1 MIHILQIYFLL
12 FITYAFLGW
21 CIEVVLKYI
30 QFKRF
35 INRGFLI
42 GPWLPIYGWG
52 ALLITILLQKYN
64 SDPVVLF
71 FLGIVVCSIL
81 EYSTSYILEKI
92 FRARWWDYSTKKFNI
107 NGRICLDTMIPFGI
121 GGVLINCYI
130 NPILFSIYQGMNIT
144 VLNVIVLIIIFIF
157 LIDNIVS
164 FNVLSLV
171 RKDNKLL
178 EKDNT
183 EEMSKKVID
192 KIKNSGFLQRR
203 LLFAYPDFKHIG
215 IVFEKN
221 SKKARIKFI
230 EQPEKYTNKQKQIM
244 RGTEEKVKKIE
255 EKYNKKIE
263 KTIRKSNKKIIRISE
278 KNNDVRKK

>member
-21 CIEVVLKYI
+21 CIEVILKYI

-64 SDPVVLF
+64 SDPVALF
-71 FLGIVVCSIL
+71 FLGMAVCSIL
-81 EYSTSYILEKI
+81 EYSTSYILEKV

-107 NGRICLDTMIPFGI
+107 NGRICLDTMVPFGVGAVI
-121 GGVLINCYI
+121 IICHI
-130 NPILFSIYQGMNIT
+130 NPYLFDLFNTINNSLLNIIT
-144 VLNVIVLIIIFIF
+144 LIIFIIF

-164 FNVLSLV
+164 FNVLSLI

-183 EEMSKKVID
+183 EEMSKKVIE
-192 KIKNSGFLQRR
+192 KIKNSGFLSKR

-215 IVFEKN
+215 IVINKKSKEARKKVNEK
-221 SKKARIKFI
+221 I
-230 EQPEKYTNKQKQIM
+230 EKYTNKQKQIIKI
-244 RGTEEKVKKIE
+244 TE
-255 EKYNKKIE
+255 KKIE
-263 KTIRKSNKKIIRISE
+263 KTEEKYKRKIEKIRKNSNKKIIKISE
-278 KNNDVRKK
+278 KSIDK

>member
-1 MIHILQIYFLL
+1 MIHTLQIYFLL

-21 CIEVVLKYI
+21 CIEVILKYI
-30 QFKRF
+30 QFRRF
-35 INRGFLI
+35 INRGFLL

-52 ALLITILLQKYN
+52 ALLITILLQKYD
-64 SDPVVLF
+64 SDPIALF

-121 GGVLINCYI
+121 GGVLIVCYI
-130 NPILFSIYQGMNIT
+130 NPILTSLYQVINNVT
-144 VLNVIVLIIIFIF
+144 LNTIVLIIFVIF

-171 RKDNKLL
+171 KKDNKLL

-183 EEMSKKVID
+183 EEMSKKVIE
-192 KIKNSGFLQRR
+192 KIKNSGFLPKR

-215 IVFEKN
+215 IVIG
-221 SKKARIKFI
+221 KKARNQK
-230 EQPEKYTNKQKQIM
+230 EKYTNKQKQIM
-244 RGTEEKVKKIE
+244 EDTEEKLEKIE
-255 EKYNKKIE
+255 EKYKRKIE
-263 KTIRKSNKKIIRISE
+263 KTRKNSIKKIIRISE
-278 KNNDVRKK
+278 KNNDIRRK